1 MVYHHGLTL
10 APDSTTNYFQP
21 WLHSGHLIHSG
32 VCSLH
37 ALCLLC
43 SKLLSCEQT
52 GGWLV
57 LYIWVLITHKPW
69 VQRATIPT
77 PIIACPDDSRQTS
90 YCAKIV
96 IVALTRQLHQWQKV
110 TSFILVFVPCLQL
123 DWQVWFFFWG
133 GGLVPIQWKMSLA
146 DFCSSRYKVQPG
158 YFPFSLSVGLQW
170 WIVKM
175 QGDSASMGWSI
186 EVHRFAT
193 FCLKINL
200 CSFGDGTGS
209 HILQMSFSSS
219 LFFHALAEYLFSL
232 KIRTARNQNGDL
244 RELISEKSCYGSRDK
259 SRLSFPPVLWLPEKE
274 YTIQGG
280 RP

>member
-32 VCSLH
+32 ACSLH
-37 ALCLLC
+37 ALRLLC

-96 IVALTRQLHQWQKV
+96 IVALTRQLHQWQRV

-123 DWQVWFFFWG
+123 DWQVWFFLG
-133 GGLVPIQWKMSLA
+133 GGLVPIQWKTSLA
-146 DFCSSRYKVQPG
+146 DFCSSRYKVQRAISP
-158 YFPFSLSVGLQW
+158 FPCPLVYNGEL
-170 WIVKM
+170 
-175 QGDSASMGWSI
+175 
-186 EVHRFAT
+186 
-193 FCLKINL
+193 LK
-200 CSFGDGTGS
+200 CRG
-209 HILQMSFSSS
+209 ILH
-219 LFFHALAEYLFSL
+219 LWD
-232 KIRTARNQNGDL
+232 DL
-244 RELISEKSCYGSRDK
+244 
-259 SRLSFPPVLWLPEKE
+259 
-274 YTIQGG
+274 
-280 RP
+280 